1 MTLPFHCE
9 AWSAKYVIALISQ
22 WWTVWSRSANTG
34 ILHYVQDDDFTRMA
48 NGSREYA

>member
-1 MTLPFHCE
+1 MVYSV
-9 AWSAKYVIALISQ
+9 AAL
-22 WWTVWSRSANTG
+22 VNTG